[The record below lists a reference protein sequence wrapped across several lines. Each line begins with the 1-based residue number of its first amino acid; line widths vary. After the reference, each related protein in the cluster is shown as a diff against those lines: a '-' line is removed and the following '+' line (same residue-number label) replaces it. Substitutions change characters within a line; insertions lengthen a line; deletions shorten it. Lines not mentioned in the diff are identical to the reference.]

1 MVKSRSSKISQFV
14 LNTIIIILCC
24 LIVYPFLLVVGASFT
39 DEKALV
45 EFGYNVIPAKFST
58 AAYRYVLGNPA
69 AILNA
74 YKITFIFSVI
84 RMVLAVLLQAMIAY
98 PLTKKLLKGRAGLSF
113 YLYFT
118 MLFGGGMVPS
128 YILMTQYLHLDDTI
142 WVYII
147 PALVSP
153 WNIFM
158 MRTFFA
164 GIPNAIIE
172 SAYIDGANEYR
183 IFFTMILPLSKP
195 ILAYIALTT
204 FLGAWNDWNTSML
217 YINKDSLISLQYL
230 LQRIMKNLE
239 VLQNAQAMGTDISML
254 QNASEIPGETVR
266 MAMAVV
272 VAGPALVV
280 FPFFQ
285 KYFVRGITVGSV
297 KG

>member
-1 MVKSRSSKISQFV
+1 MIKSKSSIVTQII
-14 LNTIIIILCC
+14 LNTIIVILCC
-24 LIVYPFLLVVGASFT
+24 LIIYPFLLVVGASFT
-39 DEKALV
+39 DEEALINI
-45 EFGYNVIPAKFST
+45 GYKIIPAKASLK
-58 AAYRYVLGNPA
+58 AYEYVFKNPA

-74 YKITFIFSVI
+74 YKVTFIFSVL
-84 RMVLAVLLQAMIAY
+84 RMVFSVLLQAMIAY
-98 PLTKKLLKGRAGLSF
+98 PLTKKFLKGRTGLSF

-118 MLFGGGMVPS
+118 MLFSGGMVPS
-128 YILMTQYLHLDDTI
+128 YILTTQYLHLDDTI

-147 PALVSP
+147 PCLVSP

-172 SAYIDGANEYR
+172 SAYIDGANEFR

-204 FLGAWNDWNTSML
+204 FLGAWNDWYTSML

-239 VLQNAQAMGTDISML
+239 VLQNATAMGEDVSML
-254 QNASEIPGETVR
+254 MNAAEIPGETVR